1 MRIDLSNKSLG
12 PCDQTV
18 VLSRNDAVSLF
29 EELNLEG
36 TLRGEFQV
44 YPQGDDSF
52 LVRGS
57 VSGSQLLTCVRSLE
71 SFSCPFSVEVVMD
84 VKKVSG
90 LSAQEVEDEDGDT
103 YVVRIPAF
111 QEEVDVSECVRELVL
126 LQEPMRPVKDPAKD
140 FVWKD
145 SAEAEVPASDPRWD
159 KLKALKAKLDN
170 PNGQG

>member
-12 PCDQTV
+12 PCDQNI
-18 VLSRNDAVSLF
+18 VLSRNDAASLF
-29 EELNLEG
+29 EELHLEG
-36 TLRGEFQV
+36 TLQGVFQV
-44 YPQGDDSF
+44 YLQGDDSF

-71 SFSCPFSVEVVMD
+71 SFSRPFSVEVVMD

-111 QEEVDVSECVRELVL
+111 QDEVDVSECVRELVL

-145 SAEAEVPASDPRWD
+145 SAEAQSPASDPRWD

>member
-12 PCDQTV
+12 PLDQTI
-18 VLSRNDAVSLF
+18 VLSRNDAPSLF
-29 EELNLEG
+29 EELNLDG
-36 TLRGEFQV
+36 TLKGVFQV
-44 YPQGDDSF
+44 YSQGDNSF
-52 LVRGS
+52 LVRGK
-57 VSGSQLLTCVRSLE
+57 VNGSQLLTCVRSLE
-71 SFSCPFSVEVVMD
+71 SFSRPFAIDVVMD

-103 YVVRIPAF
+103 YEVRIPAF

-126 LQEPMRPVKDPAKD
+126 LQEPMRPVKDPTQD

-145 SAEAEVPASDPRWD
+145 SAEAEAPASDPRWD
-159 KLKALKAKLDN
+159 KLKALKAKLHN